1 MLIWFVIL
9 LQNSEYVRKF
19 VSLLYVKLI
28 VGMYLNS
35 GGFQLMREGI
45 STFWNHALKLWIT
58 LRLGQII

>member
-19 VSLLYVKLI
+19 VSLLYVKLT

-35 GGFQLMREGI
+35 DGFQLMREGI
-45 STFWNHALKLWIT
+45 STF
-58 LRLGQII
+58 